1 MRGVHQKFRLG
12 TFKRGRR
19 RNITRRDSCVPGVW
33 CTGGDGATDV
43 RAPGNGMGVVP
54 AFVLREQRTAGES
67 VVKHLEEINALRTYG
82 LRGSLLWAHAR
93 VQAAVVRC
101 PRTHGRGARGLDLD
115 AFVHRTRSTV
125 KLPFPIPRSRPW
137 ANARSRTRV
146 CATRVRKRDPNER
159 ATARPY
165 CNDIASLR
173 ARQLKFVPPNHPPDH
188 TALKGARCTVHGAA

>member
-1 MRGVHQKFRLG
+1 M
-12 TFKRGRR
+12 
-19 RNITRRDSCVPGVW
+19 
-33 CTGGDGATDV
+33 
-43 RAPGNGMGVVP
+43 
-54 AFVLREQRTAGES
+54 
-67 VVKHLEEINALRTYG
+67 RTYG

-125 KLPFPIPRSRPW
+125 KLPFPIPCSRPW

-188 TALKGARCTVHGAA
+188 TALKGGTVHGACSLEPEAATLAARLSAASTVQPCSIDAHDSLDAFFSMDAVRDFGEQTSRQARPSRFRSRGVHSLRT